1 MGLGFGCVME
11 VGVWVEERNV
21 MMRFGLG
28 LSKRGEP
35 TREVEVGRGDIG
47 GRRKEERGKAAE
59 KTKKKKTCRAL
70 VFKPCFRSFLKIVN

>member
-1 MGLGFGCVME
+1 M
-11 VGVWVEERNV
+11 

-35 TREVEVGRGDIG
+35 TREVEVEVGRGDIG
-47 GRRKEERGKAAE
+47 GGRKEERGKAAE

>member
-11 VGVWVEERNV
+11 VGVWVEESNV
-21 MMRFGLG
+21 MMRFGLC

-47 GRRKEERGKAAE
+47 GGRKEERGKAAE
-59 KTKKKKTCRAL
+59 KKRRKRLAEHWFLNPAL
-70 VFKPCFRSFLKIVN
+70 DPS